1 MSASNLLLENVAQ
14 LEKDVQGIREIYF
27 EACNKL
33 DSLRDELAHEIAEE
47 NGLSIIEWENDDP
60 NGYYDTEKTQY
71 FWAVVEKRKDTEV
84 KGWWFNWAETIPI
97 LLLTIGDETLTLET
111 WYSSSALEAV
121 QHHLAERKLFV

>member
-33 DSLRDELAHEIAEE
+33 DSLRDELAYEIAEE
-47 NGLSIIEWENDDP
+47 NGLSIIQWENDADDVDHDETQ
-60 NGYYDTEKTQY
+60 YLWAIVERREDTEIL
-71 FWAVVEKRKDTEV
+71 
-84 KGWWFNWAETIPI
+84 GWRVNYSGDPPYLI
-97 LLLTIGDETLTLET
+97 LTLRDETLLLRT
-111 WYSSSALEAV
+111 WYSNSPLEAV